1 VETHLSQVG
10 GAVRIG
16 SRGRAN
22 GTQNPVDCHPWRENE
37 EGVKIIPAH
46 NYAGVDTFFD
56 FHCGALLKAGKTPHF
71 TMLGAHC
78 LVVDTASV
86 LPSFCKSNIPGPL
99 S

>member
-1 VETHLSQVG
+1 MIS
-10 GAVRIG
+10 
-16 SRGRAN
+16 S
-22 GTQNPVDCHPWRENE
+22 
-37 EGVKIIPAH
+37 
-46 NYAGVDTFFD
+46 FFD